1 MLCGFFCQPCMIAQ
15 ALEEAGENWWFTCCT
30 VTVAP
35 NLFGI
40 PYLCFTVPVS
50 NRLQKL
56 FELFSQGH

>member
-1 MLCGFFCQPCMIAQ
+1 MIAQ